1 MSRAIRVTRWCVGEC
16 AWVALAVLLAVV
28 FVTGFVW
35 LAEPPAGELWNEL
48 RSAVNMVRIVV
59 LSAAVWVWSYIARVL
74 RTAGSNHAPRTPP
87 HDPEAAPRLSG
98 LL

>member
-16 AWVALAVLLAVV
+16 AWVALAVLLAIA

-48 RSAVNMVRIVV
+48 RSPVNVVRIVV
-59 LSAAVWVWSYIARVL
+59 LSAAVWVWSYIGRVL
-74 RTAGSNHAPRTPP
+74 RTAGRDRSPRRPRHAP
-87 HDPEAAPRLSG
+87 DAAPRVSG